1 MPLLQVASERLHTRI
16 RPALTAAEAHP
27 LLRRIY
33 HVTRTVLTLVML
45 DYCAAVF
52 ALYKWQPSLAV
63 WRAWGYYGHA
73 VSAAIIAVTLL
84 LDVAEALLA
93 PRRAPPAKGK
103 AKKA

>member
-1 MPLLQVASERLHTRI
+1 MPLLQVASERLHSRI
-16 RPALTAAEAHP
+16 RPVLNAVEAHAQ
-27 LLRRIY
+27 LRRVY
-33 HVTRTVLTLVML
+33 HVTRTVLTLLFL

-84 LDVAEALLA
+84 IDVAEAALA
-93 PRRAPPAKGK
+93 PCRAPLAKGK
-103 AKKA
+103 AKRA